1 MTVEVPA
8 EPCTFHAASASNLSR
23 TSMQI
28 NCQAEPVDA
37 LLRQQSPPCTC
48 SLRFRLPRHAPEFHM
63 KAQVVSHRRLSRQ
76 QYVLVLLF
84 RHEDEVQEL
93 LLDQLL
99 AQQQSV
105 GLV

>member
-1 MTVEVPA
+1 MAVEVPA

-28 NCQAEPVDA
+28 NCQAELVDA

-99 AQQQSV
+99 AQQQSM